1 MRRQLLRTCARVRSR
16 LADQRGY
23 TLPELVTTMAI
34 LSIVL
39 GGIGDIF
46 VSASRASTEMNKRFQ
61 SQQQSLLA
69 LDSLRR
75 ELHCATSVSPS
86 AGSAVQSITL
96 TMNSTC
102 TTGTG
107 SITWC
112 TIANGTMWDL
122 WRTPGAACTSTG
134 GVKKAS
140 YLTLDHV
147 FTPTAGSSSS
157 LPQVHVDF
165 PVNIKGPSAT
175 TGTYKLT
182 DDIVERN
189 GTRS

>member
-1 MRRQLLRTCARVRSR
+1 MRACVRVRSR
-16 LADQRGY
+16 LADRRGY
-23 TLPELVTTMAI
+23 TLPELVTAMAI
-34 LSIVL
+34 LSIVM
-39 GGIGDIF
+39 GGIGDLF

-75 ELHCATSVSPS
+75 ELHCASSVSPTT
-86 AGSAVQSITL
+86 GTVQSITL

-102 TTGTG
+102 TSTG

-122 WRTPGAACTSTG
+122 WRTPGSTCTSTG
-134 GVKKAS
+134 GIKKAS
-140 YLTLDHV
+140 YLVVAHA
-147 FTPTAGSSSS
+147 FTPAAGSSTS
-157 LPQVHVDF
+157 LPKVSVDF
-165 PVNIKGPSAT
+165 KVNIRGPSAT
-175 TGTYKLT
+175 RGNYELT
-182 DDIVERN
+182 DDIYLRN